1 MYKLYLNPIAD
12 GKYRSL
18 PTVIPE
24 FQHWVSRLYGYE
36 PVTDALYP
44 IVIFFEGVSM
54 MRLWLHQTF
63 HHRVLISKTYA
74 NSDIRCNVLHENNQF
89 IVIEG
94 ETHAAQFL
102 FIETGNKILH
112 LP

>member
-44 IVIFFEGVSM
+44 
-54 MRLWLHQTF
+54 
-63 HHRVLISKTYA
+63 
-74 NSDIRCNVLHENNQF
+74 NVLHENNQF

>member
-44 IVIFFEGVSM
+44 IVIFFWSSE
-54 MRLWLHQTF
+54 H
-63 HHRVLISKTYA
+63 
-74 NSDIRCNVLHENNQF
+74 D
-89 IVIEG
+89 
-94 ETHAAQFL
+94 ETLTASNFSS
-102 FIETGNKILH
+102 
-112 LP
+112 